1 MNPQLVSLIELA
13 LNVTLAAIPATTA
26 FAPLAAGVEAA
37 ANPLIASIQTGAT
50 KTNDVLAGFAAV
62 IALITTLKQTTN
74 LAPAT
79 LAKLDEYLVAAQN
92 GTVAALTAHT
102 AGYDASQLA
111 PVTPIA

>member
-1 MNPQLVSLIELA
+1 VNPQLVSLIELA

-26 FAPLAAGVEAA
+26 FAPLAAGIEAA
-37 ANPLIASIQTGAT
+37 ANPLVASIATGAT
-50 KTNDVLAGFAAV
+50 KTTDVLAGFATVIAV
-62 IALITTLKQTTN
+62 ITALKQQTGI
-74 LAPAT
+74 APAV